1 MGKQSEVVEV
11 EVKEVEVKEVEVKEV
26 KEMSLKEMMEKEVK
40 ENKSVSSS
48 SGGKKEELL
57 KFLRS
62 GVSSVRELG
71 RSMCISEKNV
81 GSLLCY
87 VKKDGIV
94 VKEFMSGGSKV
105 YKGIN
110 EEKSSLRIKS
120 LESGVGR
127 WVKGGWEFKIGDEWK
142 FVSN

>member
-1 MGKQSEVVEV
+1 MAKQVEAVEVVEV
-11 EVKEVEVKEVEVKEV
+11 VGVKD
-26 KEMSLKEMMEKEVK
+26 MSLKEMMEKEVE
-40 ENKSVSSS
+40 ENKSVVNGSG
-48 SGGKKEELL
+48 GGKKEELL
-57 KFLRS
+57 KFLRE
-62 GVSSVRELG
+62 GISSVRELG
-71 RSMCISEKNV
+71 REMKISEKNV

-110 EEKSSLRIKS
+110 EEKSLLRIKS

-127 WVKGGWEFKIGDEWK
+127 WVKGGWEFKIDGVWR

>member
-1 MGKQSEVVEV
+1 MEKKV
-11 EVKEVEVKEVEVKEV
+11 EVKEVQD
-26 KEMSLKEMMEKEVK
+26 MNLNEMMEKEVN
-40 ENKSVSSS
+40 ENKGVSNNG

-94 VKEFMSGGSKV
+94 IKEFMSGGSKV

-110 EEKSSLRIKS
+110 EEKSMVRIKS

-127 WVKGGWEFKIGDEWK
+127 WVKGGWEFKLGDEWK

>member
-1 MGKQSEVVEV
+1 MEKKVEVV
-11 EVKEVEVKEVEVKEV
+11 EV
-26 KEMSLKEMMEKEVK
+26 KEMSLNEMMEKEVK
-40 ENKSVSSS
+40 ENKGVSNNGN
-48 SGGKKEELL
+48 GGKKEELL
-57 KFLRS
+57 KYLRE
-62 GVSSVRELG
+62 GISSVRELG
-71 RSMCISEKNV
+71 RSMGISEKNV